1 MPAASSDLRKELNGA
16 EEDGPEHDARIFGE
30 VTDLFLSNVG
40 RLGDSQIAA
49 VDGVLAHLI
58 ARVEAATGDPA
69 QRGPRQH
76 RPGPAP
82 DDPPACVPRTA
93 PGGRAVLRSSSCLS
107 EADLLEIV
115 QKAVASSICWRSAT
129 ERRSTKR

>member
-1 MPAASSDLRKELNGA
+1 MPAASPDLRKELNGA

-49 VDGVLAHLI
+49 VDGVLAHLV
-58 ARVEAATGDPA
+58 ARVDAATVI
-69 QRGPRQH
+69 Q
-76 RPGPAP
+76 
-82 DDPPACVPRTA
+82 
-93 PGGRAVLRSSSCLS
+93 LS
-107 EADLLEIV
+107 EALSTIDRAPRQTVRKLAFHEQPQVAAPVLRTPSV
-115 QKAVASSICWRSAT
+115 CRTRTFLKSSKAVASSICWRSAT

>member
-49 VDGVLAHLI
+49 VDGVLS
-58 ARVEAATGDPA
+58 P
-69 QRGPRQH
+69 
-76 RPGPAP
+76 
-82 DDPPACVPRTA
+82 
-93 PGGRAVLRSSSCLS
+93 SSTFSV
-107 EADLLEIV
+107 I
-115 QKAVASSICWRSAT
+115 SSRHTTIRWPQ
-129 ERRSTKR
+129 E